1 MKIIKG
7 IFVLIALCV
16 IVEAGWFNTF
26 NLIMEPVTLGIGAII
41 SIIDP
46 DDKVSFV
53 PSFSD
58 IKAFFSK
65 SSW

>member
-7 IFVLIALCV
+7 IFVLFALCV
-16 IVEAGWFNTF
+16 IVEAGFFSTLNKV
-26 NLIMEPVTLGIGAII
+26 MEPVTLGIGALL
-41 SIIDP
+41 SVIDP
-46 DDKVSFV
+46 DDKVSFI
-53 PSFSD
+53 PSFSG